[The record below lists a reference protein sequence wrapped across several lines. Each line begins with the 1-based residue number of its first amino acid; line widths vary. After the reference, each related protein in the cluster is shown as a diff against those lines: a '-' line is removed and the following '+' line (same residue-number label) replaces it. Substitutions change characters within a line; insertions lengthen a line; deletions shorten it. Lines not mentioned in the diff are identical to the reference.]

1 MGENK
6 HTGTAMGSTLGQ
18 GYMMMPEERA
28 FLRESHPQ
36 EDRGFRTQLGVSVGK
51 RQVHFS
57 HGDRS

>member
-6 HTGTAMGSTLGQ
+6 HTGTAMGRALWQ
-18 GYMMMPEERA
+18 GYMVMPEEK
-28 FLRESHPQ
+28 
-36 EDRGFRTQLGVSVGK
+36 GFTAGVTSSRRQRWTQVGVSVGK